1 MLYFSDRLL
10 KWSEKDG
17 FYTSFQV
24 TGGLWDL
31 LIRNANPIE
40 GLKQ

>member
-1 MLYFSDRLL
+1 LPTVGVKSLLFIRVCFVFSDRLL

-24 TGGLWDL
+24 TGGL
-31 LIRNANPIE
+31 N
-40 GLKQ
+40 